1 MRGLYSYNV
10 LDSPDFIQAKKIEAR
25 IARFERRRKKK
36 AIAEA
41 IRMRE
46 EAQEAINLEQKSLKE
61 SGIESPTKNS
71 LSRAALRLPSA
82 H

>member
-36 AIAEA
+36 AITEAE
-41 IRMRE
+41 RMRK
-46 EAQEAINLEQKSLKE
+46 EAQEAINLEQ
-61 SGIESPTKNS
+61 
-71 LSRAALRLPSA
+71 
-82 H
+82 